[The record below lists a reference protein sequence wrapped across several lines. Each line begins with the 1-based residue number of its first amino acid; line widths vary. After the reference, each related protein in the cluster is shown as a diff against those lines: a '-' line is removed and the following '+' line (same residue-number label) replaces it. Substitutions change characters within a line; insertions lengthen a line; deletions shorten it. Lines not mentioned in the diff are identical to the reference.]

1 MIDLTW
7 RVYPGGT
14 LVALGAAIAI
24 WGFGMELKGLRRAI
38 GGRHSEILRFLQGF
52 RLSVIGLAV
61 AAMGIAWTWHL
72 TWLLVFALVIGGE
85 ETLESSVHI
94 FAVRRGNREMAK
106 RLARHQDAG
115 ISAPGSPHKQQQTI
129 SLSS

>member
-1 MIDLTW
+1 MIDLSW
-7 RVYPGGT
+7 RGYPGGA
-14 LVALGAAIAI
+14 LVALGTVIAV
-24 WGFGMELKGLRRAI
+24 WGFGMEIGGLRHAI
-38 GGRHSEILRFLQGF
+38 GGRHSEILRFLLGF

-61 AAMGIAWTWHL
+61 ASVGIAWNWHL

-106 RLARHQDAG
+106 RLASQPGTG
-115 ISAPGSPHKQQQTI
+115 ISATA
-129 SLSS
+129 SSS